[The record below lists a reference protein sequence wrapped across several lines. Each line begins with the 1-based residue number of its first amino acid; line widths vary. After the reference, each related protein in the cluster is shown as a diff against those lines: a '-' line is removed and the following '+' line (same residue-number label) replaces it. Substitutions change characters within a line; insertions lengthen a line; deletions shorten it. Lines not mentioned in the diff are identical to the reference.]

1 MIEVIYD
8 RSEED
13 TPKGEIQGIRLPKNI
28 RQVGTPQGSRKIYV
42 EDYVI
47 TYLNQLAK
55 PGNTYA
61 RGAIL
66 LGEYKQSEGQ
76 GVLFISGAIEAQ
88 NVEFDMEETEFS
100 NEIWSKIYAEVKRFF
115 PDLEV
120 VGWFLSRMG
129 FTTQVNEKITKMH
142 LDNFPGRDKVLY
154 MIDSLEEEDAWYF
167 YENGALKK
175 QGGYYI
181 YYTRNDTMQNYM
193 MTQTS
198 HMVESETDIAER
210 DQDLLDAYRKRLE
223 QRRLQAPVQ
232 EKKSAGFFYVASSL
246 LTVACLALGIAA
258 ISNYDRL
265 KHLEVAFERMAVMTD
280 GGALAK
286 EDSEGTEE
294 TIPVANVITVDANV
308 SPIEDSDRSSDKK
321 DTGASDHSEDN
332 ASDTDDTSSSEDTEA
347 VSDSGQSTENT
358 ASNADTGTDQQ
369 TENENQTE
377 AAWTTAVPSDE
388 TNEEPEAVVT
398 VDGVKYYTVKSG
410 DTLSSISFSMYHSIL
425 YVDDIIDA
433 NGLSSGDDIAV
444 GQILIIPDIS

>member
-8 RSEED
+8 HSEED

-28 RQVGTPQGSRKIYV
+28 RQVGTPQGNRKIYV

-167 YENGALKK
+167 YENNALKK
-175 QGGYYI
+175 QSGYYI
-181 YYTRNDTMQNYM
+181 YYTRNDAMQNYM

-210 DQDLLDAYRKRLE
+210 DQDLLNAYRKRLE
-223 QRRLQAPVQ
+223 QRRMAAPIP

-246 LTVACLALGIAA
+246 LTIACLALGIAA

-265 KHLEVAFERMAVMTD
+265 KQLEVAFERMAIMTD
-280 GGALAK
+280 GGALAGNTPD
-286 EDSEGTEE
+286 ESDDSV
-294 TIPVANVITVDANV
+294 PVANVITVGANV
-308 SPIEDSDRSSDKK
+308 TTEQTTETASVSEQPKETVTEEPVSASEESTDGTDTELPDGEDADRTDSSQTEEAVETAGSP
-321 DTGASDHSEDN
+321 T
-332 ASDTDDTSSSEDTEA
+332 EDTR
-347 VSDSGQSTENT
+347 Q
-358 ASNADTGTDQQ
+358 
-369 TENENQTE
+369 
-377 AAWTTAVPSDE
+377 
-388 TNEEPEAVVT
+388 EPEAVVT
-398 VDGVKYYTVKSG
+398 VDGVKYYTVKNG

-425 YVDDIIDA
+425 YVDDIIKA
-433 NGLSSGDDIAV
+433 NELSSGDDISV